1 MRVREWIVGGWD
13 GNGGMVGC
21 WMIYG
26 LAPRFLSTNTDARQ
40 LYHSIRCCIADSFV
54 IGLFLV
60 LFYNSTTKNS
70 K

>member
-1 MRVREWIVGGWD
+1 MDSGGWD
-13 GNGGMVGC
+13 GNGGML
-21 WMIYG
+21 MIYG
-26 LAPRFLSTNTDARQ
+26 LASRFLSTNTDARQ
-40 LYHSIRCCIADSFV
+40 LYHSIRCCIADSLV